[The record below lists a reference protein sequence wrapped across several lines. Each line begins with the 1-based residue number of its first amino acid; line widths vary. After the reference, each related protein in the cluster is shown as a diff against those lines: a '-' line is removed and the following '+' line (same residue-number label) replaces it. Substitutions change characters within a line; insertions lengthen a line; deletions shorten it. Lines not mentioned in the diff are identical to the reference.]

1 MAPDGSGLMKKKIL
15 LKAPLLTRSG
25 YGEQSRF
32 ALRALRSRDD
42 LFDIFIQPLQ
52 WGQTSWIALVD
63 EERTWIDR
71 TIERTIAYIQQGGQ
85 FDISLQVTIPNEW
98 EQMAPVNVGYT
109 AGIETTKVAHE
120 WIQKAN
126 EMNRVIVVSNHSK
139 NVFENTVYTATNQ
152 DNPQQTFELRTT
164 VPIDAVDYPTKKFK
178 NLPDLG
184 MKLDYDINFLTV
196 AQFGPRKNIPNTVKW
211 FVEEFRD
218 EEVGLV
224 LKTNL
229 AKNCLMDRDRVHDDL
244 RKFLQTLGERKC
256 KVYLLHGD
264 MEDDEMHSLYVHPQ
278 ISALISLAHGEGF
291 GLPIYE
297 ACYSGLPVICTG
309 WSGQLDFLVD
319 ENRVEHFYNVAFD
332 INPVPD
338 EVVWEKVLIKDSMWA
353 YPREG
358 STKEQLRHC
367 YEDIEA
373 KNEDSIALKASD
385 YSLETHKRFSE
396 EKQNA
401 LFVQSLSEF
410 VQNEEE
416 EEWRD
421 ILDQVVEYD

>member
-1 MAPDGSGLMKKKIL
+1 MASDGGGLMKKKIL
-15 LKAPLLTRSG
+15 LKAPILTRSG

-32 ALRALRSRDD
+32 ALRALRSRSD

-63 EERTWIDR
+63 EERAWIDR
-71 TIERTIAYIQQGGQ
+71 TIERTIAYIQQGGL

-98 EQMAPVNVGYT
+98 ENMAPVNIGYT

-126 EMNRVIVVSNHSK
+126 EMNRIIVVSNHSK
-139 NVFENTVYTATNQ
+139 NVFENTTYTATNRE
-152 DNPQQTFELRTT
+152 DPQQSFELRTA
-164 VPIDAVDYPTKKFK
+164 VPIDAVDYPTKKFT

-184 MKLDYDINFLTV
+184 IKLDYDINFLTV

-218 EEVGLV
+218 EEVGLL

-229 AKNCLMDRDRVHDDL
+229 AKNCLMDRDRVHNDL

-264 MEDDEMHSLYVHPQ
+264 MEDSEMHSLYVHPQ

-297 ACYSGLPVICTG
+297 ACYSGLPVICAG

-319 ENRVEHFYNVAFD
+319 ESGTEHFYNVAYD
-332 INPVPD
+332 INPVPP
-338 EVVWEKVLIKDSMWA
+338 EVVWDGVLIKDSMWA
-353 YPREG
+353 YPREI
-358 STKEQLRHC
+358 STKEQLRLC
-367 YEDIEA
+367 YEDVKN
-373 KNEDSIALKASD
+373 KNEDSNALRAPE
-385 YSLETHKRFSE
+385 YSLEVHKRFSE
-396 EKQNA
+396 ETQNA
-401 LFVQSLSEF
+401 LFVKSLSEF
-410 VQNEEE
+410 VQNQEE
-416 EEWRD
+416 EEWKD
-421 ILDQVVEYD
+421 ILEQVVEYD

>member
-1 MAPDGSGLMKKKIL
+1 MAPNGSGIMKKKIL

-98 EQMAPVNVGYT
+98 EQMAPINVGYT

-139 NVFENTVYTATNQ
+139 NVFENTTYTATNQ
-152 DNPQQTFELRTT
+152 DNPQHSFELRTT
-164 VPIDAVDYPTKKFK
+164 TPIDAVDYPTKNFE

-184 MKLDYDINFLTV
+184 IKLDYDVNFLTV

-229 AKNCLMDRDRVHDDL
+229 AKNCLMDRDKVQEDL
-244 RKFLQTLGERKC
+244 KKFLQTLGERQC

-264 MEDDEMHSLYVHPQ
+264 MEDDEMHSLYTHPQ
-278 ISALISLAHGEGF
+278 ISALVSLAHGEGF

-297 ACYSGLPVICTG
+297 ACYSGLPVVCTG

-319 ENRVEHFYNVAFD
+319 ETGQEHFYNVAYD
-332 INPVPD
+332 INSVPP
-338 EVVWEKVLIKDSMWA
+338 EVVWDGVLIKDSMWA
-353 YPREG
+353 YPREI
-358 STKEQLRHC
+358 STKEQLRLC
-367 YEDIEA
+367 YEDITN
-373 KNEDSIALKASD
+373 KNENSAALKAPE
-385 YSLETHKRFSE
+385 YSLEVHKRFSE
-396 EKQNA
+396 DNQNA
-401 LFVQSLSEF
+401 LFVQSLLEF

-416 EEWRD
+416 EEWKD
-421 ILDQVVEYD
+421 ILEQVVEYD